1 MGWAG
6 LGYGRRVGAMAMQ
19 GLIAYYY
26 DAVQSGKEY
35 RWSSTCAGT
44 IGWGAMSCIA
54 GRPTCEDCQ
63 ATPTELIKSAHYTN
77 CRKPCNCIGFEWVRG
92 QKKDALG
99 VDVRNTNFDKC
110 MDIVAKWHDV
120 RTEMED
126 AVIQQTGNHTLATLW
141 RSGTIRTQVFQG
153 HCNGDGQKGY
163 IPMSGGVDAT
173 IFSRAYKKY

>member
-1 MGWAG
+1 MPW
-6 LGYGRRVGAMAMQ
+6 
-19 GLIAYYY
+19 
-26 DAVQSGKEY
+26 
-35 RWSSTCAGT
+35 
-44 IGWGAMSCIA
+44 
-54 GRPTCEDCQ
+54 
-63 ATPTELIKSAHYTN
+63 
-77 CRKPCNCIGFEWVRG
+77 NCIGFEWVRG

-120 RTEMED
+120 RTELED
-126 AVIQQTGNHTLATLW
+126 AVIQQTARQSYPGNHTLATLW
-141 RSGTIRTQVFQG
+141 RCGTIRTQVFQG

>member
-1 MGWAG
+1 MCRYNWMGGDVMYRSVPNW
-6 LGYGRRVGAMAMQ
+6 YPGRHPNKK
-19 GLIAYYY
+19 
-26 DAVQSGKEY
+26 GKC
-35 RWSSTCAGT
+35 RN
-44 IGWGAMSCIA
+44 

-77 CRKPCNCIGFEWVRG
+77 CRMPWNCIGFEWVRG

-126 AVIQQTGNHTLATLW
+126 AVIQQTARQSYPCNAMAKWNHKDSSLSRTLQSW
-141 RSGTIRTQVFQG
+141 
-153 HCNGDGQKGY
+153 
-163 IPMSGGVDAT
+163 
-173 IFSRAYKKY
+173 